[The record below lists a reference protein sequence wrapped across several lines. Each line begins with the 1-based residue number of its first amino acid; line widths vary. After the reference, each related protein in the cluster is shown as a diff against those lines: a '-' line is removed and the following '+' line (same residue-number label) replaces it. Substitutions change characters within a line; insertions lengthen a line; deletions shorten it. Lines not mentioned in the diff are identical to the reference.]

1 MKKNSFVEGTVIA
14 TFIIVIVK
22 LIGML
27 YVIPFYKIVGTE
39 GGALYSY
46 AYNIYLIFLSISS
59 AGLPNAVSKII
70 SEYNTLEY
78 ESAKKRAYKIARNI
92 ITFVSVIAFLIL
104 FIFAEEIGRFIIG
117 NLQGGNTYEDIA
129 FVIRCVSPSVLVIP
143 FLSITKGYLQ
153 GHKFVSKS
161 SMSQLIEQVVRILVI
176 LLGSYLVL
184 NVFKGTLKVAVGI
197 AVSGAF
203 FGGLCAYIYLR
214 SIMHKNK
221 EAFENDKTVK
231 EIQISNKEI
240 AKKIIMYAIPFIII
254 NLVTDLY
261 NFTDQILVLRTLE
274 HMSYSTK
281 DVEFI
286 ASSISTWSP
295 KICMIINS
303 IAMGMTISIIPTIVS
318 AKTKGNKEEVER
330 RINQSISMVFS
341 VSLPLAV
348 GLSVLSKP
356 VWTIFYNDNVYGS
369 MILSL
374 AVFSAL
380 LANVYMVIST
390 ILQSLN
396 RNKQVYLVSGIGF
409 LTNALLDV
417 PIMLLLNYLGLNG
430 FMGSICAS
438 IVGFSLSILIGII
451 CLIKEDKVKFGST
464 FKVVGKSLIPAV
476 LMYMVL
482 YLVNYYLPFNE
493 FSKID
498 AFIYIIIDVII
509 GAPVYIGLAY
519 KLGIIDQVFG
529 KAMINKM
536 ISKVT
541 FGKIKLK

>member
-14 TFIIVIVK
+14 TLIIVIVK
-22 LIGML
+22 IIGML
-27 YVIPFYKIVGTE
+27 YVIPFYQIVGSS

-46 AYNIYLIFLSISS
+46 AYNIYLIFLGISS

-92 ITFVSVIAFLIL
+92 ITFISVIAFMIL
-104 FIFAEEIGRFIIG
+104 FLFAEEIGRFIIG
-117 NLQGGNTYEDIA
+117 NLKGGNTYEDVA
-129 FVIRCVSPSVLVIP
+129 FVIRCVSPAVLVIP

-153 GHKFVSKS
+153 GHKYVSKS

-184 NVFKGTLKVAVGI
+184 NVFNGTLKMAVGI

-214 SIMHKNK
+214 TVIHKHKK
-221 EAFENDKTVK
+221 EFENDKTVK

-240 AKKIIMYAIPFIII
+240 AKKIIMYAIPFIVI
-254 NLVTDLY
+254 NLVTDFY

-274 HMSYSTK
+274 HMDYIAD

-303 IAMGMTISIIPTIVS
+303 IAMGLTISIIPTIVS
-318 AKTKGNKEEVER
+318 AKTKGDKEEVNR
-330 RINQSISMVFS
+330 KVNQSISMVFFS
-341 VSLPLAV
+341 SLPLAT
-348 GLSVLSKP
+348 GLSILAKP
-356 VWTIFYNDNVYGS
+356 VWTIFYNTNEYGS

-396 RNKQVYLVSGIGF
+396 RNKQVYAVSGIGF

-417 PIMLLLNYLGLNG
+417 PLMLLLNYLGLPG

-438 IVGFSLSILIGII
+438 IVGFSLSILLGII
-451 CLIKEDKVKFGST
+451 FLKKADAVRFKTT
-464 FKVVGKSLIPAV
+464 FELVYKAIIPAII
-476 LMYMVL
+476 MYL
-482 YLVNYYLPFNE
+482 TLFLVNHYLPFNE
-493 FSKID
+493 FTKVG
-498 AFIYIIIDVII
+498 AFLYIIIDAII
-509 GAPVYIGLAY
+509 GAPIYICMTYKMGL
-519 KLGIIDQVFG
+519 IDQVFG
-529 KAMINKM
+529 HDGIRRLV
-536 ISKVT
+536 SKLT

>member
-438 IVGFSLSILIGII
+438 IIGFSLSILIGII

>member
-14 TFIIVIVK
+14 TLIIVIVK
-22 LIGML
+22 IIGML
-27 YVIPFYKIVGTE
+27 YVIPFYQIVGSS

-46 AYNIYLIFLSISS
+46 AYNIYLIFLGISS

-92 ITFVSVIAFLIL
+92 ITFISVIAFMIL
-104 FIFAEEIGRFIIG
+104 FLFAEEIGRFIIG
-117 NLQGGNTYEDIA
+117 NLKGGNTYEDVA
-129 FVIRCVSPSVLVIP
+129 FVIRCVSPAVLVIP

-153 GHKFVSKS
+153 GHKYVSKS

-184 NVFKGTLKVAVGI
+184 NVFNGTLKMAVGI

-214 SIMHKNK
+214 TVIHKHKK
-221 EAFENDKTVK
+221 EFENDKTVK

-240 AKKIIMYAIPFIII
+240 AKKIIMYAIPFIVI
-254 NLVTDLY
+254 NLVTDFY

-274 HMSYSTK
+274 HMDYIAD

-303 IAMGMTISIIPTIVS
+303 IAMGLTISIIPTIVS
-318 AKTKGNKEEVER
+318 AKTKGDKEEVNR
-330 RINQSISMVFS
+330 KVNQSISMVFFS
-341 VSLPLAV
+341 SLPLAT
-348 GLSVLSKP
+348 GLSILAKP
-356 VWTIFYNDNVYGS
+356 VWTIFYNTNEYGS

-396 RNKQVYLVSGIGF
+396 RNKQVYAVSGIGF

-417 PIMLLLNYLGLNG
+417 PLMLLLNYLGLPG

-438 IVGFSLSILIGII
+438 IVGFSLSILLGII
-451 CLIKEDKVKFGST
+451 FLKKADAVRFKTT
-464 FKVVGKSLIPAV
+464 FELVYKAIIPAII
-476 LMYMVL
+476 MYL
-482 YLVNYYLPFNE
+482 TLFLVNNYLPFNE
-493 FSKID
+493 FTKVG
-498 AFIYIIIDVII
+498 AFLYIIIDVII
-509 GAPVYIGLAY
+509 GAPIYICMTYKMGL
-519 KLGIIDQVFG
+519 IDQVFG
-529 KAMINKM
+529 HDGIRRLV
-536 ISKVT
+536 SKLT

>member
-14 TFIIVIVK
+14 TLIIVIVK
-22 LIGML
+22 IIGML
-27 YVIPFYKIVGTE
+27 YVIPFYQIVGSS

-46 AYNIYLIFLSISS
+46 AYNIYLIFLGISS

-92 ITFVSVIAFLIL
+92 ITFISVIAFMIL
-104 FIFAEEIGRFIIG
+104 FLFAEEIGRFIIG
-117 NLQGGNTYEDIA
+117 NLKGGNTYEDVA
-129 FVIRCVSPSVLVIP
+129 FVIRCVSPAVLVIP

-153 GHKFVSKS
+153 GHKYVSKS

-184 NVFKGTLKVAVGI
+184 NVFNGTLKMAVGI

-214 SIMHKNK
+214 TVIHKHKK
-221 EAFENDKTVK
+221 EFENDKTVK

-240 AKKIIMYAIPFIII
+240 AKKIIMYAIPFIVI
-254 NLVTDLY
+254 NLVTDFY

-274 HMSYSTK
+274 HMDYIAD

-303 IAMGMTISIIPTIVS
+303 IAMGLTISIIPTIVS
-318 AKTKGNKEEVER
+318 AKTKGDKEEVNR
-330 RINQSISMVFS
+330 KVNQSISMVFFS
-341 VSLPLAV
+341 SLPLAT
-348 GLSVLSKP
+348 GLSILAKP
-356 VWTIFYNDNVYGS
+356 VWTIFYNTNEYGS

-396 RNKQVYLVSGIGF
+396 RNKQVYAVSGIGF

-417 PIMLLLNYLGLNG
+417 PLMLLLNYLGLPG

-438 IVGFSLSILIGII
+438 IVGFSLSILLGII
-451 CLIKEDKVKFGST
+451 FLKRADAVRFKTT
-464 FKVVGKSLIPAV
+464 FELVYKAIIPAII
-476 LMYMVL
+476 MYL
-482 YLVNYYLPFNE
+482 TLFLVNHYLPFNE
-493 FSKID
+493 FTKVG

-509 GAPVYIGLAY
+509 GAPIYICMTYKMGL
-519 KLGIIDQVFG
+519 IDQVFG
-529 KAMINKM
+529 HDGIRRLV
-536 ISKVT
+536 SKLT

>member
-14 TFIIVIVK
+14 TLIIVIVK
-22 LIGML
+22 IIGML
-27 YVIPFYKIVGTE
+27 YVIPFYQIVGSS

-46 AYNIYLIFLSISS
+46 AYNIYLIFLGISS

-92 ITFVSVIAFLIL
+92 ITFISVIAFMIL
-104 FIFAEEIGRFIIG
+104 FLFAEEIGRFIIG
-117 NLQGGNTYEDIA
+117 NLKGGNTYEDVA
-129 FVIRCVSPSVLVIP
+129 FVIRCVSPAVLVIP

-153 GHKFVSKS
+153 GHKYVSKS

-184 NVFKGTLKVAVGI
+184 NVFNGTLKMAVGI

-214 SIMHKNK
+214 TVIHKHKK
-221 EAFENDKTVK
+221 EFENDKTVK

-240 AKKIIMYAIPFIII
+240 AKKIIMYAIPFIVI
-254 NLVTDLY
+254 NLVTDFY

-274 HMSYSTK
+274 HMDYIAD

-303 IAMGMTISIIPTIVS
+303 IAMGLTISIIPTIVS
-318 AKTKGNKEEVER
+318 AKTKGDKEEVNR
-330 RINQSISMVFS
+330 KVNQSISMVFFS
-341 VSLPLAV
+341 SLPLAT
-348 GLSVLSKP
+348 GLSILAKP
-356 VWTIFYNDNVYGS
+356 VWTIFYNTNEYGS

-396 RNKQVYLVSGIGF
+396 RNKQVYAVSGIGF

-417 PIMLLLNYLGLNG
+417 PLMLLLNYLGLPG

-438 IVGFSLSILIGII
+438 IVGFSLSILLGII
-451 CLIKEDKVKFGST
+451 FLKKADAVRFKTT
-464 FKVVGKSLIPAV
+464 FELVYKAIIPAII
-476 LMYMVL
+476 MYL
-482 YLVNYYLPFNE
+482 TLFLVNNYLPFNE
-493 FSKID
+493 FTKVG

-509 GAPVYIGLAY
+509 GAPIYICMTYKMGL
-519 KLGIIDQVFG
+519 IDQVFG
-529 KAMINKM
+529 HDGIRRLV
-536 ISKVT
+536 SKLT